1 MTAAAEPREP
11 GVTVRRAERDELP
24 AILALRHQ
32 VFCVEQG
39 VPEDLER
46 DERDRS
52 ALHLVALSGLRVVGT
67 CRLTRGSGQGTWR
80 LGRMAVAADWRGR
93 GVGEALMARAHAEA
107 GRAGAR
113 RIALAAQVAVRG
125 FYERLGYEARGETF
139 TEAGIEHIAMT
150 RSLGAA
156 A

>member
-1 MTAAAEPREP
+1 M
-11 GVTVRRAERDELP
+11 TVRRAERDELP
-24 AILALRHQ
+24 AILALRHD

-39 VPEDLER
+39 VPEELER
-46 DERDRS
+46 DEHDRD

-67 CRLTRGSGQGTWR
+67 CRLTRGTAQGTWR

-113 RIALAAQVAVRG
+113 RIALAAQVAVQG

-150 RSLGAA
+150 RALGRAA
-156 A
+156 